1 MNYENKVESLNQEIK
16 VKDRKKVEL
25 TGVKKIE
32 SLNNKEFVVNT
43 NLGLLTVKGENLEM
57 QHLEIEKGILWIGGA
72 IDSLIYDTSDKKTE
86 KKTSFLGKVFKWFI
100 QLKKKFIYQYT

>member
-43 NLGLLTVKGENLEM
+43 ITVEV
-57 QHLEIEKGILWIGGA
+57 
-72 IDSLIYDTSDKKTE
+72 D
-86 KKTSFLGKVFKWFI
+86 
-100 QLKKKFIYQYT
+100 